1 MQLPSNKLHQAFSE
15 IDVNEN
21 DNNIEVFYSTMVGL
35 SGQISEGWKTGI
47 AIDASI
53 SMMDAFGK
61 GYKGSIPED
70 IQKQYHKKGWI
81 QTRNHDGKTVHY
93 YKEDAIKDAIKQGF
107 FKSTDNVVKEE
118 ARKFSSYIA
127 DNLDENGKADIIY
140 WACGNT
146 GKDIE
151 EYGEL
156 DSQRC
161 KTMEFLGPTK
171 KSFGQ
176 ATFLLPALEY
186 FEMKYRSAKRGMFIF
201 ITDGELDDLND
212 IKNFTTSLAKKIE
225 SQIRNPIKAILIGI
239 GDKIDE
245 KQMIELDDL
254 DTGTNVDIW
263 DHKIAN
269 QMKDILEIFAEL
281 VDENTSIA
289 SLGIVKDNKGNI
301 IKRFNDGVPAKGS
314 FILPKDCDFF
324 TFEIGNQI
332 IQQPIKLP

>member
-15 IDVNEN
+15 IDVHEK
-21 DNNIEVFYSTMVGL
+21 DNNLEIFYSTMVGL
-35 SGQISEGWKTGI
+35 SGEISEGWKTGI
-47 AIDASI
+47 AIDSSI

-61 GYKGSIPED
+61 GYKGTIPED
-70 IQKQYHKKGWI
+70 IKKQYQKKGWI

-93 YKEDAIKDAIKQGF
+93 YKDHAINDAIKQGF

-127 DNLDENGKADIIY
+127 DHLDENGKTDIIY
-140 WACGNT
+140 WACGNK

-156 DSQRC
+156 DSKSCQI
-161 KTMEFLGPTK
+161 MEFVGPTK
-171 KSFGQ
+171 NSFGQ

-186 FEMKYRSAKRGMFIF
+186 YEMKYRSAERGMFIF
-201 ITDGELDDLND
+201 ITDGELDDLSE
-212 IKNFTTSLAKKIE
+212 IKKFTTNLAQNIE
-225 SQIRNPIKAILIGI
+225 SKKRNPFKAILIGI

-254 DTGTNVDIW
+254 DTGTDVDIW
-263 DHKIAN
+263 DHKIAS

-281 VDENTSIA
+281 VDENVIVA
-289 SLGIVKDNKGNI
+289 SFGTVKDDKGNI
-301 IKRFNDGVPAKGS
+301 IKKFNDGVPAKGS
-314 FILPKDCDFF
+314 FTLPENCHFF

-332 IQQPIKLP
+332 IKQPIKLP